1 MVNLF
6 GGSIFICS
14 YLIYDGFQSSST
26 YDQKRQISASALK
39 AYKENFFCC
48 CRLYKQKKVYRIC

>member
-39 AYKENFFCC
+39 AYKLNF
-48 CRLYKQKKVYRIC
+48 LLLLLQVIQTEESP